1 MYVMRW
7 KQLRQVD
14 LNLLVAFSVF
24 SEELSITAAAQ
35 RLLLSQSAA
44 SRTLQRLQSL
54 FQDDLLVRGA
64 DGYQLTPAGARLQ
77 ADLNRLLPEL
87 DRLIGRPAFDPA
99 TEQATFRLSGPD
111 NACSTLCPPLCR
123 HVLRSAPKIEFHFVP
138 WSGDALA
145 DLDRGRLDLVLSN
158 DDVLVPAHLRSQTL
172 FSVKW
177 YCIVARDGK
186 WPSRL
191 SLKRYLSADHLT
203 VSVLDSV
210 QTIPDKR
217 LAALG
222 LTRRSTIRV
231 PYFGA
236 ALECLPGTNLVLTA
250 TSGIAQ
256 IAKRQPD
263 LCVLEAPAELTGF
276 AFQAVWHPRLDSD
289 SAHTWLRETLFQLS
303 SEIRT

>member
-1 MYVMRW
+1 MRW

-24 SEELSITAAAQ
+24 AEELSITAAAK
-35 RLLLSQSAA
+35 RLLLSQPAA
-44 SRTLQRLQSL
+44 SRTLQRLQAL
-54 FQDDLLVRGA
+54 FNDDLLVRGA
-64 DGYQLTPAGARLQ
+64 SGYQLTPAGARLQ
-77 ADLNRLLPEL
+77 SELNRLLPEL
-87 DRLIGRPAFDPA
+87 DSLIGRPVFDPA
-99 TEQATFRLSGPD
+99 TEQVTFRLTGPD
-111 NACSTLCPPLCR
+111 NACSALCPLLCR
-123 HVLRSAPKIEFHFVP
+123 QVLRSSPKIKFHFVP
-138 WSGDALA
+138 WSSSALS

-172 FSVKW
+172 FRVRW

-191 SLKRYLSADHLT
+191 SLKRYLAADHIT
-203 VSVLDSV
+203 VAVLDGV

-222 LTRRSTIRV
+222 LTRNSTIRL

-236 ALECLPGTNLVLTA
+236 ALECLPETNLVLTA

-256 IAKRQPD
+256 IAKKHPGLR
-263 LCVLEAPAELTGF
+263 VFEAPEELSGF
-276 AFQAVWHPRLDSD
+276 AFQAIWHPRLDSD
-289 SAHTWLRETLFQLS
+289 PANTWMRETLFQLAR
-303 SEIRT
+303 EIRP